1 MALPMTKVL
10 LVEDN
15 PGDIFLFTEA
25 LREAG
30 GDDLSLESVNRLSL
44 ALERLSQGGIDLC
57 LLDLG
62 LPDSMGLETFNKACQ
77 YADDIPFVVLTG
89 LEDEEAG
96 VTAVRDGAQDFLVKG
111 QIDGPSLVRT
121 IRYAIERKRLQ
132 NETRRNLESLRQL
145 METLPVAARVIQ
157 DEVIVYSNRADAA
170 LFGFDDPQ
178 EILQANAWSQF
189 ETETATHLQHIV
201 DSCLTDTTIGSHRE
215 VAQARKKS
223 GVEFNVELTINP
235 IVYNGRPACLAVLVD
250 IDERKKLHLYESILP
265 ICSLCGKVRDDTGK
279 ERGQGDWQSLQ
290 DYVVDRS
297 ETNLSHTFCPACL
310 VDYRKQAGLP
320 PEEA

>member
-1 MALPMTKVL
+1 MTRVL

-25 LREAG
+25 LQEAG
-30 GDDLSLESVNRLSL
+30 GDDLSLESVNTLSL

-89 LEDEEAG
+89 LEDEKAA

-111 QIDGPSLVRT
+111 QIDGPSLIRT

-132 NETRRNLESLRQL
+132 NETRRNLESMRQL
-145 METLPVAARVIQ
+145 VETLPVAARVIQ
-157 DEVIVYSNRADAA
+157 DGVVVFSNRADAA
-170 LFGFDDPQ
+170 LFGFDDPK
-178 EILQANAWSQF
+178 EILRRDAWIQF
-189 ETETATHLQHIV
+189 EEVAAQHLKHRMA
-201 DSCLTDTTIGSHRE
+201 SCMADTTIGSHRE
-215 VAQARKKS
+215 VGRARKKS
-223 GVEFNVELTINP
+223 GVEFNIELTINP
-235 IVYNGRPACLAVLVD
+235 ILYDGRPACLAMLVD
-250 IDERKKLHLYESILP
+250 LDERKKLHMYESILP
-265 ICSLCGKVRDDTGK
+265 VCSVCGKVRDDTGK
-279 ERGQGDWQSLQ
+279 ERGHGDWLSLQ

-297 ETNLSHTFCPACL
+297 ETNLSHTFCPTCL
-310 VDYRKQAGLP
+310 VDYRKQSGLP

>member
-1 MALPMTKVL
+1 MEQATKTVL

-15 PGDIFLFTEA
+15 PGDAFLFIEA
-25 LREAG
+25 LQEAG

-44 ALERLSQGGIDLC
+44 ALERLSRGGIDLC

-62 LPDSMGLETFNKACQ
+62 LPDSTGLATFNKARQ
-77 YADDIPFVVLTG
+77 YADDVAFVVLTG
-89 LEDEEAG
+89 LEDETAA
-96 VTAVRDGAQDFLVKG
+96 VTAVRNGAQDFLVKG

-132 NETRRNLESLRQL
+132 NETWRNLESMRQL
-145 METLPVAARVIQ
+145 VETLPVAARVIQ
-157 DEVIVYSNRADAA
+157 DGVVVFSNRADAA
-170 LFGFDDPQ
+170 LFGFDDPK
-178 EILQANAWSQF
+178 EILQSSAWSQF
-189 ETETATHLQHIV
+189 ETESATHLQHLV
-201 DSCLTDTTIGSHRE
+201 ASCLADSTIASNRE

-250 IDERKKLHLYESILP
+250 IDERKKLHLYESLLP
-265 ICSLCGKVRDDTGK
+265 ICSVCGKVRDDTGK
-279 ERGQGDWQSLQ
+279 ERGQGDWLNLQ

-297 ETNLSHTFCPACL
+297 ETSLSHTFCPTCL
-310 VDYRKQAGLP
+310 VDYRKQMGLP
-320 PEEA
+320 PEEE